1 VSDPVNLELE
11 NLSDN
16 DIGIVKGCATLA
28 MHDHLIQTVGSMYI
42 WLPFVNVVLIFANYR
57 RELLS
62 IEWMTTFL
70 QLNGEWRDWELIK
83 IVTAY
88 KSHSVS
94 GYIYSLNFEIG
105 YDDSARTLE
114 AEVSDGKDQRRVINL
129 RAIKPRITEW

>member
-1 VSDPVNLELE
+1 
-11 NLSDN
+11 
-16 DIGIVKGCATLA
+16 
-28 MHDHLIQTVGSMYI
+28 
-42 WLPFVNVVLIFANYR
+42 
-57 RELLS
+57 
-62 IEWMTTFL
+62 MTTFL